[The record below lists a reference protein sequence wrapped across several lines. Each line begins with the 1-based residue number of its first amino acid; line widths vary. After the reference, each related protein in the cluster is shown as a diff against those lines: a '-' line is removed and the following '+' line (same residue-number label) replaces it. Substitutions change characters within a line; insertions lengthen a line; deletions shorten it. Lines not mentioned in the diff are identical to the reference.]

1 MRPQRAPLPWS
12 AGRRSQRMMAI
23 IFRVYKACAENAICK
38 IESLQKWESISGTCT
53 AVLLNGISQAA
64 MREKTY
70 SCTAVLKKSG
80 RGRGNSEIAR
90 KTRLSLSL
98 SLSLPYGLLV
108 QLYSCT
114 ISASCMDAFLERKYS
129 CTLAET
135 CR

>member
-12 AGRRSQRMMAI
+12 AGRQTQRKTAI
-23 IFRVYKACAENAICK
+23 IFRVYKACAENAVCK
-38 IESLQKWESISGTCT
+38 IESLQKWESISSTCT
-53 AVLLNGISQAA
+53 AVLLNGISHAV

-70 SCTAVLKKSG
+70 SCTAVLKKSDG
-80 RGRGNSEIAR
+80 GRGNSEIVR
-90 KTRLSLSL
+90 KIRLSLSL
-98 SLSLPYGLLV
+98 SPPYGLLV

-114 ISASCMDAFLERKYS
+114 ISASCVDAFLEREYS

>member
-70 SCTAVLKKSG
+70 SCTAVLKKSDG
-80 RGRGNSEIAR
+80 GRGNSEIVR
-90 KTRLSLSL
+90 KIRLSLSL
-98 SLSLPYGLLV
+98 SPIWFIGTAV
-108 QLYSCT
+108 QLYYFRFMHGR
-114 ISASCMDAFLERKYS
+114 ISRTKVQLYFGRNL
-129 CTLAET
+129 
-135 CR
+135 